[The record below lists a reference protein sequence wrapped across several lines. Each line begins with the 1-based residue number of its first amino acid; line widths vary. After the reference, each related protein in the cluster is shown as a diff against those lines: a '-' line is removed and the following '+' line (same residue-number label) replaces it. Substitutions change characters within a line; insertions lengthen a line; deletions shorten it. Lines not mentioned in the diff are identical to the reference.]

1 MQHPEQVV
9 HPTVEAPP
17 ALNSSNL
24 EGSKVLCLGE
34 FSVGALPDASIHGR
48 SGISVRGCSS
58 SGTGQS
64 NHMSHS
70 TSDAS

>member
-24 EGSKVLCLGE
+24 EGSEVLCLGE
-34 FSVGALPDASIHGR
+34 FSVGALPDASVHGR

-64 NHMSHS
+64 NRMSHS
-70 TSDAS
+70 TSDAG